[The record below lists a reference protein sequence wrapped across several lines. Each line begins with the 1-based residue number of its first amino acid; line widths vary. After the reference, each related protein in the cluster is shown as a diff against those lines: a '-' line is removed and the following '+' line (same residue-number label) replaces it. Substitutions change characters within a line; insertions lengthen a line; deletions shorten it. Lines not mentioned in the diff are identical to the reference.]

1 MLNYANAFI
10 FLPRDFVTLETL
22 ITFVSCANL
31 NIHKRPIGLL
41 NVNNFYDGLLIFI
54 NHAIK
59 NHFVSQ
65 CKKLFICIST
75 ANKLLDLL
83 HTYTPE
89 PDLKTYELDWS
100 TDDGSSS
107 SSKKCKLD
115 LTLCL

>member
-1 MLNYANAFI
+1 M
-10 FLPRDFVTLETL
+10 
-22 ITFVSCANL
+22 
-31 NIHKRPIGLL
+31 NILKKSISLL
-41 NVNNFYDGLLIFI
+41 NANNFYDRLLNFI
-54 NHAIK
+54 NQTIK

-83 HTYTPE
+83 HTYTPK

-100 TDDGSSS
+100 TTDGSSS